1 MSRSSDFADSG
12 ASPVSARGD
21 HSSRAA
27 TDRVK
32 AKASSLREEAEERAR
47 NMADRQ
53 KRAGAERVGSIARA
67 VRSAAGNLERE
78 MPAAAEFIESAA
90 RRIEEKS
97 ADYRDRS
104 LDEIFGEITAFA
116 RRQPIAFFGGAL
128 LAGFVFSRFLKSSP
142 PQQGTGDFHR

>member
-12 ASPVSARGD
+12 AGPLSAGGD
-21 HSSRAA
+21 GPSKAA
-27 TDRVK
+27 ERIKT
-32 AKASSLREEAEERAR
+32 KASSLREQAEERAR
-47 NMADRQ
+47 SMADRQ

-67 VRSAAGNLERE
+67 VRGAAGNLERE

-104 LDEIFGEITAFA
+104 LDEILGEITAFA

>member
-1 MSRSSDFADSG
+1 
-12 ASPVSARGD
+12 
-21 HSSRAA
+21 
-27 TDRVK
+27 
-32 AKASSLREEAEERAR
+32 
-47 NMADRQ
+47 MADRQ